1 LTEELK
7 ATRDRFAVGE
17 VTRTD
22 VAQSEARRADAVA
35 QVDQARADL
44 QTARAAF
51 ERTVCQPADRLVE
64 PGLKRD
70 MLPKSQQEAVD
81 ISIQENPRIVGALYT
96 EQAARFTVDA
106 IRGQLLP
113 QVTLEANYDNRFD
126 DQLVDGESQTAA
138 VRGVVTVPI
147 YERGGVV
154 HAQVRQ
160 AKHVHL
166 ASLQEVEQTTIEV
179 KANAIR
185 AWSQLVGAQAQLES
199 AKAAVEAN
207 TIALTGVREEERVG
221 QRTLIEVLNAQQ
233 ELLNSQVTLVT
244 TRRDVIIAAY
254 GLQAALGRLDALSL
268 GVTDVIYDPQQHAQ
282 EVDRKWFGISITH
295 DDGRHERLDV
305 DPSVLK

>member
-1 LTEELK
+1 
-7 ATRDRFAVGE
+7 
-17 VTRTD
+17 
-22 VAQSEARRADAVA
+22 
-35 QVDQARADL
+35 
-44 QTARAAF
+44 
-51 ERTVCQPADRLVE
+51 
-64 PGLKRD
+64 
-70 MLPKSQQEAVD
+70 
-81 ISIQENPRIVGALYT
+81 
-96 EQAARFTVDA
+96 
-106 IRGQLLP
+106 
-113 QVTLEANYDNRFD
+113 
-126 DQLVDGESQTAA
+126 
-138 VRGVVTVPI
+138 VTVPI

-282 EVDRKWFGISITH
+282 EVDSKWFGISITH

-305 DPSVLK
+305 DPGVLK